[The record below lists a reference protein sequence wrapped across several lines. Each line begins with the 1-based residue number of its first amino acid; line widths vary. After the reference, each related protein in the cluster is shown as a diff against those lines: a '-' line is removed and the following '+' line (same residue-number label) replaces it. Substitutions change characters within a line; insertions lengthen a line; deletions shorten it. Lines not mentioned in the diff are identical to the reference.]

1 MLLVCL
7 FCWKIQ
13 LLCFH
18 KERLNFVL
26 QQHLHP
32 LDFDMNVP
40 WCYYLLQFNSKTFSE
55 LNKLEIIFLKS
66 LCGILGPLIYNRRLE
81 HGSKDPEETPQSSRE
96 SYSTSGRETTRDLSR
111 CLLFLKFKK
120 PLKQP
125 PPSVYDKWIIH
136 STNIR
141 LLSPDS
147 QIQRKNERQFKKP
160 QDLIMASIINRSTKG
175 QILLYAI

>member
-1 MLLVCL
+1 MSRDA
-7 FCWKIQ
+7 IT
-13 LLCFH
+13 
-18 KERLNFVL
+18 
-26 QQHLHP
+26 
-32 LDFDMNVP
+32 
-40 WCYYLLQFNSKTFSE
+40 YYNLTVKTFSE

-125 PPSVYDKWIIH
+125 PPAFMTNES
-136 STNIR
+136 STAQT
-141 LLSPDS
+141 SDS
-147 QIQRKNERQFKKP
+147 FHLTLRYKGKMRG
-160 QDLIMASIINRSTKG
+160 SSRSLKT
-175 QILLYAI
+175 